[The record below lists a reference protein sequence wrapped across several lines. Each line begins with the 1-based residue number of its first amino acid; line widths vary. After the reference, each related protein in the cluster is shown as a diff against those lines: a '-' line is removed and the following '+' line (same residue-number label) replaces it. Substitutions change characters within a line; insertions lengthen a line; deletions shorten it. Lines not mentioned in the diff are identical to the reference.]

1 MSKKIIF
8 LIETHGT
15 GFRNVTINPKKKYY
29 TLWSLWNEISQT
41 LQEIPFKGRQSLSD
55 ILYKIT

>member
-15 GFRNVTINPKKKYY
+15 GFRNVTINPKKKM
-29 TLWSLWNEISQT
+29 LHPLKSLE
-41 LQEIPFKGRQSLSD
+41 
-55 ILYKIT
+55 

>member
-15 GFRNVTINPKKKYY
+15 GFRNVTINPKKKNTTPFEVSGMKFHKHCKKFHSKGDKVWVIFY
-29 TLWSLWNEISQT
+29 T
-41 LQEIPFKGRQSLSD
+41 K
-55 ILYKIT
+55 

>member
-15 GFRNVTINPKKKYY
+15 GFRNVTINPK
-29 TLWSLWNEISQT
+29 TNT
-41 LQEIPFKGRQSLSD
+41 TPFKVSGMKFHKHCKKFHS
-55 ILYKIT
+55 KGEKV

>member
-15 GFRNVTINPKKKYY
+15 GFRNVTINPKKKN
-29 TLWSLWNEISQT
+29 TT
-41 LQEIPFKGRQSLSD
+41 PFEVSGMKFHKHCKKFHSKGD
-55 ILYKIT
+55 KV